1 MHIVKSRLVIR
12 VYLHYLDLRMNTG
25 SMIKMIKPHK
35 YLNRIILFL
44 IAATIVC
51 TVLFPKMQD
60 AFATNIVLNG
70 LIAVVLLV
78 GIVISMRQTYMLIP
92 ALDWLEKFK
101 KNDRSEKTSKVPEL
115 LGTMATMMEEQ
126 KNRKLSLSTVSMNT
140 LLDGIASRMDEG
152 REVTRYI
159 IGLLIFLGLL
169 GTFWGLLTTI
179 GSIGNTIDSLQ
190 VGSGDVGLMF
200 DDLKEGLAAPLSGM
214 GTAFSSSLFGLA
226 GSLILGFID
235 LQSGQAQ
242 GRFFNHLEDWLSG
255 ITKLS
260 SAGGNANIDTS
271 EGSVPSY
278 VSALLEQ
285 SADSLE
291 NLNRVIVRSE
301 DNKSEINHAITN
313 LSSQL
318 SALVDHQTDI
328 HSAMVKMV
336 SALGEN
342 KKEDTNISAKH
353 LRNIDIQLKALTNET
368 IKGQD
373 KFTASLH
380 SEIRLLA
387 RTLGAIVDSSTKSNK
402 KIALTAKRDE

>member
-1 MHIVKSRLVIR
+1 
-12 VYLHYLDLRMNTG
+12 
-25 SMIKMIKPHK
+25 MIKPHK

-44 IAATIVC
+44 IAVTIVC

-226 GSLILGFID
+226 GSLILGFI
-235 LQSGQAQ
+235 S
-242 GRFFNHLEDWLSG
+242 HL
-255 ITKLS
+255 I
-260 SAGGNANIDTS
+260 
-271 EGSVPSY
+271 
-278 VSALLEQ
+278 
-285 SADSLE
+285 
-291 NLNRVIVRSE
+291 
-301 DNKSEINHAITN
+301 
-313 LSSQL
+313 
-318 SALVDHQTDI
+318 I
-328 HSAMVKMV
+328 H
-336 SALGEN
+336 
-342 KKEDTNISAKH
+342 
-353 LRNIDIQLKALTNET
+353 
-368 IKGQD
+368 
-373 KFTASLH
+373 
-380 SEIRLLA
+380 
-387 RTLGAIVDSSTKSNK
+387 
-402 KIALTAKRDE
+402 